1 MNPLKSFFSLFK
13 TSGKTK
19 RRRSRRVIKKK
30 MLKTLKHRGGK
41 QMQRGGWGGSPAL
54 QPTPMNPTP
63 MR

>member
-41 QMQRGGWGGSPAL
+41 QMQRGG
-54 QPTPMNPTP
+54 
-63 MR
+63 